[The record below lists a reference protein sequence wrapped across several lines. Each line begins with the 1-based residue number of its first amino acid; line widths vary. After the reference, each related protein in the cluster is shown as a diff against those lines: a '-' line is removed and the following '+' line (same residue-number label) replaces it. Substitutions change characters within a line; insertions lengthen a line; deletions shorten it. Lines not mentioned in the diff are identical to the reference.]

1 MSLRKISATFVL
13 SFAVSG
19 GALGQNS
26 TVAPKPP
33 EKKPDHPPLNEVLE
47 GFTKLTSKSENGQ
60 AFYTVWKKGNDELLA
75 ELPKDFRTAKQ
86 FVAMTVA
93 SGETYAGLQAGERYV
108 YWKQY
113 GKKKLAL
120 VEPNLEIRSTG
131 DKESKDSIKRL
142 FTDRVLLEVPVITW
156 VPKGGPVIDLDAFL
170 MSGAPKF
177 FGSSAAGINRGMF
190 EVKTAK
196 VFQNNIEIG
205 IEAPTAG
212 GQLREFHYSISRIPE
227 VGKGSYKP
235 RKADPRIGYFTTHY
249 SDYGLFEEGKDVTR
263 FVNRWHIEKADS
275 KLKVSPPKNPIK
287 FYVEHTT
294 PIRYRRW
301 VKEGVQLWNKA
312 FENVGIVGAIEVYF
326 QDAASGAHMEK
337 DPEDVN
343 YNFVRWLSNGIGT
356 AIGPS
361 RVHPETG
368 QILDADIILTDGW
381 IRHWWMQYNEI
392 MPEVVVEGYSPQT
405 LAWLHQNPEWD
416 PRVRLAPPSR
426 RQQMIEQRKSTPIP
440 ELGGHAVASV
450 DSSVIGDQ
458 EYDGLMG
465 RFSQVNGLCQA
476 ANCKTHGIALMQMA
490 LDIAT
495 AKAEADGDGKKDED
509 KDDKDEDEDKDEE
522 KEDKEQ
528 MVDGIPESFIGP
540 LLIDLVAHEVGHTLG
555 LRHNF
560 KGSSIYT
567 YEEINSDEVKGK
579 KPFAGSVM
587 DYIPI
592 NIVALKDAAKG
603 DFGMIDLGPYD
614 FWAIEYG
621 YSFDKDLKPILSRV
635 AEPELQY
642 ATDEDT
648 WGPDPLARR
657 YDFGKDPLAYA
668 NNQIALAK
676 EHRTNLI
683 DKFVKDGESWAK
695 ARRGYELTL
704 STQTRAVSMMAN
716 WIGGT
721 YVYRDFKGD
730 PNGRAPIE
738 VVAAEEQRAALKFVV
753 ENAFVDEAFGLTPEM
768 IQYLTVDKWWDDMS
782 SAFADP
788 GWPVHDRILGIQASA
803 MTSLL
808 NPTVLGNVYDN
819 EFRVPSDQDALTLP
833 EVLDTIRATVWGG
846 LDKGDGTIHTAR
858 KPFFS
863 SLERNLQHEHIDR
876 LIGLTNPKMAS
887 VSPAFRPISDLAT
900 DQLTAIK
907 AAIDPVMAKG
917 GLDAYTRAHL
927 RETAKRIDKALNAEY
942 VIQK

>member
-1 MSLRKISATFVL
+1 MSLRKKSLMTLFCLTA
-13 SFAVSG
+13 AGAASG
-19 GALGQNS
+19 QDSPGGP
-26 TVAPKPP
+26 PKPSA
-33 EKKPDHPPLNEVLE
+33 EPDYPPLAKVIE
-47 GFTKLTSKSENGQ
+47 GYSQLSSKSESGQ
-60 AFYTVWKKGNDELLA
+60 TFYNVWKKGSDQLLA

-86 FVAMTVA
+86 FIAMTVA
-93 SGETYAGLQAGERYV
+93 SGEAYAGLQSGEKYV

-113 GKKKLAL
+113 GKNKLAL

-131 DKESKDSIKRL
+131 DKESKSSIKRL
-142 FTDRVLLEVPVITW
+142 FTDRVLLEVPIVTW

-170 MSGAPKF
+170 VNGAPGF
-177 FGSSAAGINRGMF
+177 FGSSASGINRGMF

-196 VFQNNIEIG
+196 VFQDNVEIG
-205 IEAPTAG
+205 IEAPTG
-212 GQLREFHYSISRIPE
+212 NGQLREFHYSISRIPE
-227 VGKGSYKP
+227 AEKSGYKP
-235 RKADPRIGYFTTHY
+235 RNADPRIGYFTTHY
-249 SDYGLFEEGKDVTR
+249 SDFGKFEDGKGVTR
-263 FVNRWHIEKADS
+263 FINRWNLEKADP

-301 VKEGVQLWNKA
+301 VKDGIQLWNKA

-326 QDAASGAHMEK
+326 QDAESGAHMEK

-343 YNFVRWLSNGIGT
+343 YNFVRWLSNGVGT

-381 IRHWWMQYNEI
+381 IRHWWQQYNEV
-392 MPEVVVEGYSPQT
+392 MPEVAIEGYAPQT
-405 LAWLHQNPEWD
+405 LAWLHKNPEWD

-426 RQQMIEQRKSTPIP
+426 RQEVFEQSMTSPIP
-440 ELGGHAVASV
+440 ALGGHAVASV
-450 DSSVIGDQ
+450 DTSVIGDQ

-465 RFSQVNGLCQA
+465 RFSQVNGLCMA
-476 ANCKTHGIALMQMA
+476 ANCKSHGIAMMQMA

-495 AKAEADGDGKKDED
+495 ANDATEGDEGKDGEK
-509 KDDKDEDEDKDEE
+509 KDEE
-522 KEDKEQ
+522 KKDEKDKEQ

-567 YEEINSDEVKGK
+567 YEEINSDAVKGK

-592 NIVALKDAAKG
+592 NIVAVKDAAKG
-603 DFGMIDLGPYD
+603 DYGMIDLGPYD
-614 FWAIEYG
+614 MWAIEYG
-621 YSFDKDLKPILSRV
+621 YSFESDLKPILSRV

-668 NNQIALAK
+668 NNQIELAR
-676 EHRTNLI
+676 EHRANLI
-683 DKFVKDGESWAK
+683 EKFVKNGDSWSK

-704 STQTRAVSMMAN
+704 RTQLNALSMMAN

-730 PNGRAPIE
+730 PNGRAPVE
-738 VVAAEEQRAALKFVV
+738 VVPAEKQRAALKFVV
-753 ENAFVDEAFGLTPEM
+753 DNAFRDEAFGLTPEM
-768 IQYLTVDKWWDDMS
+768 IQYLTVDKWWDDMD

-803 MTSLL
+803 LTALL
-808 NPTVLGNVYDN
+808 NPTVLGYVYDN

-833 EVLDTIRATVWGG
+833 EVLETIHSTIWAG
-846 LDKGDGTIHTAR
+846 LEKKDDTIHTAR

-863 SLERNLQHEHIDR
+863 SLQRNLQREHVDR
-876 LIGLTNPKMAS
+876 LIDLTEPEVAS
-887 VSPAFRPISDLAT
+887 MYPAFRPISDLAT
-900 DQLTAIK
+900 DQLTSIKSAIE
-907 AAIDPVMAKG
+907 PVLAKG
-917 GLDAYTRAHL
+917 GLDSYSRSHL
-927 RETAKRIDKALNAEY
+927 RETAKRIEKALNADY